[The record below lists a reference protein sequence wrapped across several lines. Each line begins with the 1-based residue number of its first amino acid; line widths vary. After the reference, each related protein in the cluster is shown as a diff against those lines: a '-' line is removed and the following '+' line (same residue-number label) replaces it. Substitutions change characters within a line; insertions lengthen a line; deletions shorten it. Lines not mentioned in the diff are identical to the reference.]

1 MSQRKNNE
9 DLMSSPAIT
18 AHVANDPSD
27 RFRVGTLKYTMAGLV
42 WLFTWLLWGDFCFT
56 VMEYVNNQ
64 IVPLRLKQLEAP
76 DWTVPIILSTIPSI
90 IVLVLNPI
98 ISTYSDRYRSRLG
111 RRIPFLLFSTPLLSA
126 TLVLFAFS
134 PEIARWLHLHFGAMG
149 GWSEGGVAVFTV
161 GLLLGTFKV
170 FDMFVNTTYWYLFN
184 DVVPQAFMARFMA
197 LGRIVGG
204 SAATIFSFFVYEH
217 SLTHTR
223 AIYLTAAA
231 IYFLGFGVMCLL
243 VKEGDYPA
251 PEPLVSRA
259 GGFLARTLGSML
271 AYARECLCHRIYWYF
286 FLHGMFFAMSNA
298 AGVFQ
303 LFLNLSLGITLAQL
317 GTMNSGIQ
325 VVQMAAAYPTG
336 AIADRFHPI
345 RIMVWM
351 KLCLLIV
358 VPLQLVWLFADFTP
372 RTAYWVLIG
381 LTAVDLPISMM
392 YGAVGIPLMMR
403 IFPRQRFGQFC
414 SFNAVCGALMGI
426 VSSVAVARFMPL
438 MRKIFA
444 DEIWGK
450 DFCYRTIAIWR
461 VPCLCV
467 SLTFLWL
474 MYREWKRLGGDHYT
488 PPGFAE
494 GQPAAPRGFDVVP
507 TASQADTDATV

>member
-1 MSQRKNNE
+1 
-9 DLMSSPAIT
+9 MSSPAVIDY
-18 AHVANDPSD
+18 AAQKPADPSE

-64 IVPLRLKQLEAP
+64 IVPLLLKEKLNAP
-76 DWTVPIILSTIPSI
+76 DWTVPIILSTIPST
-90 IVLVLNPI
+90 IVLILNPI

-111 RRIPFLLFSTPLLSA
+111 RRIPFLLFSTPFLSA

-134 PEIARWLHLHFGAMG
+134 PEIAKWLHGHFGAMG

-184 DVVPQAFMARFMA
+184 DVVPQAFMNRFMA

-223 AIYLTAAA
+223 AIYLSAAA
-231 IYFLGFGVMCLL
+231 IYFVGFGLMCLMI
-243 VKEGDYPA
+243 KEGEYPP
-251 PEPLVSRA
+251 PERLVSRA
-259 GGFLARTLGSML
+259 GGLLSRTLGSMW
-271 AYARECLCHRIYWYF
+271 AYTRECLCHRVYWYF
-286 FLHGMFFAMSNA
+286 FLHGVFFAMSNA

-345 RIMVWM
+345 RIMFWM
-351 KLCLLIV
+351 KLCLLVV
-358 VPLQLVWLFADFTP
+358 VPLQAIWLFASFTP
-372 RTAYWVLIG
+372 TMSYYVMIG

-403 IFPRQRFGQFC
+403 IFPRERFGQFC

-426 VSSVAVARFMPL
+426 ASSLAVARFMPL
-438 MRKIFA
+438 MRSMFPDA
-444 DEIWGK
+444 VWGK
-450 DFCYRTIAIWR
+450 DFCYRTIVLWR
-461 VPCLCV
+461 VPCLCI
-467 SLTFLWL
+467 SLAFLWL
-474 MYREWKRLGGDHYT
+474 LFREWKRLGAEQYV
-488 PPGFAE
+488 PPGFAQE
-494 GQPAAPRGFDVVP
+494 QPAPPRGVDGLP
-507 TASQADTDATV
+507 TASRTEPDPDA